1 MTRYSC
7 VGCILTP
14 ISLTS
19 STTEGN
25 SLRPSAAGSM
35 PRFMRGAD
43 KEMKYSRDEIFY
55 AEIYDIPIDLI
66 TNNPNSTR
74 MYFDSLRMNE
84 LVRTVQLYG
93 IIQPVTVR
101 RVGDVYELISGER
114 RIRAALA
121 AGLEVVP
128 AIIVEADDE
137 KSAIMTLL
145 ENLQREDLCFF
156 EIAQSYKNL
165 IRNQGL
171 TQEELAK
178 KIGLSRSTVANKI
191 RLLRLPQK
199 VRRLV
204 RDYNLSERHARALL
218 SLGDEE
224 LQINIVR
231 RIHKEKLSAADSERL
246 IESLLLKH
254 PDKLGES
261 KKPSNFGDMRVF
273 SNTVSKAVE
282 TMKES
287 GIDAHM
293 SSENHD
299 WGSRFVIDLKKDMEQ

>member
-1 MTRYSC
+1 
-7 VGCILTP
+7 
-14 ISLTS
+14 
-19 STTEGN
+19 
-25 SLRPSAAGSM
+25 
-35 PRFMRGAD
+35 
-43 KEMKYSRDEIFY
+43 MKYSRDEIFY

-74 MYFDSLRMNE
+74 TYFDSMKMNE
-84 LVRTVQLYG
+84 LVRTVQQYG

-101 RVGDVYELISGER
+101 RSGDIYELISGER

-121 AGLEVVP
+121 AGLDMVP
-128 AIIVEADDE
+128 AVIVDADDE

-156 EIAQSYKNL
+156 EIAESYKNL

-191 RLLRLPQK
+191 RLLRLPLR

-204 RDYNLSERHARALL
+204 RDYCLSERHARALL

-224 LQINIVR
+224 VQMNVVR
-231 RIHKEKLSAADSERL
+231 RIHKEHLSAADSEKL
-246 IESLLLKH
+246 IEALLQKRT
-254 PDKLGES
+254 DKLS
-261 KKPSNFGDMRVF
+261 SPIKSSRHSDMRVF
-273 SNTVSKAVE
+273 SNTVSHAVE
-282 TMKES
+282 TMKQN
-287 GIDAHM
+287 GIDAQM

-299 WGSRFVIDLKKDMEQ
+299 WGSRFVIDLKKDAQQ

>member
-1 MTRYSC
+1 
-7 VGCILTP
+7 
-14 ISLTS
+14 
-19 STTEGN
+19 
-25 SLRPSAAGSM
+25 
-35 PRFMRGAD
+35 
-43 KEMKYSRDEIFY
+43 MKYSRDEIFY

-74 MYFDSLRMNE
+74 TYFDSMRMNE
-84 LVRTVQLYG
+84 LVRTVQMYG

-101 RVGDVYELISGER
+101 RVGDIYELISGER

-121 AGLEVVP
+121 AGLDMVP
-128 AIIVEADDE
+128 AIIVDADDE

-156 EIAQSYKNL
+156 EIAESYKNL

-191 RLLRLPQK
+191 RLLRLPHR

-218 SLGDEE
+218 SLSDEE
-224 LQINIVR
+224 LQMNVVR
-231 RIHKEKLSAADSERL
+231 RIHKEHLSAADSEKM
-246 IESLLLKH
+246 IETLLTRHSEKFSSGVKASKH
-254 PDKLGES
+254 S
-261 KKPSNFGDMRVF
+261 DMRIF
-273 SNTVSKAVE
+273 SNTVSHAVE
-282 TMKES
+282 TMQQS
-287 GIDAHM
+287 GIDAKL
-293 SSENHD
+293 SSEDHD
-299 WGSRFVIDLKKDMEQ
+299 WGSRFVIDLKKDKE